1 MLNIPKDIKRKVFNA
16 LVNGEV
22 IDGIQERDEL
32 ENLVTRIDG
41 IDLLKSED
49 PRYTTFIE
57 DFRQHCLRNYD
68 WTDEYLFVERLKVLE
83 SDNSFKSFVEAIVS
97 PDLQE
102 SESDINKVVSMI
114 NQQLETAK
122 ASLSL
127 FKYDSNGLPVYQL
140 VERNEMVRQIRPSH
154 KLQKFTFYVDK
165 FPKGRSDFAISHS
178 SPSPNERPC
187 FILAHDRWNDFS
199 VYSLFNLFW
208 YPKEGVVTSVGAVK
222 IIHKTE
228 LTEDQMER
236 GNKYDTCDYIPES
249 FQNLD
254 GEIASLGQ
262 DQSYYNNL
270 KSLFPNCYED
280 VLWALQDC
288 AIFPIVEENFLE
300 HLQFHSLI
308 TKSCYTEGYGKH
320 LMSVYNL
327 LKNIC
332 FNG

>member
-127 FKYDSNGLPVYQL
+127 FKYDSNQTPALP
-140 VERNEMVRQIRPSH
+140 
-154 KLQKFTFYVDK
+154 
-165 FPKGRSDFAISHS
+165 
-178 SPSPNERPC
+178 
-187 FILAHDRWNDFS
+187 
-199 VYSLFNLFW
+199 
-208 YPKEGVVTSVGAVK
+208 
-222 IIHKTE
+222 
-228 LTEDQMER
+228 
-236 GNKYDTCDYIPES
+236 
-249 FQNLD
+249 
-254 GEIASLGQ
+254 
-262 DQSYYNNL
+262 
-270 KSLFPNCYED
+270 
-280 VLWALQDC
+280 
-288 AIFPIVEENFLE
+288 
-300 HLQFHSLI
+300 
-308 TKSCYTEGYGKH
+308 
-320 LMSVYNL
+320 
-327 LKNIC
+327 
-332 FNG
+332 

>member
-1 MLNIPKDIKRKVFNA
+1 
-16 LVNGEV
+16 
-22 IDGIQERDEL
+22 
-32 ENLVTRIDG
+32 
-41 IDLLKSED
+41 
-49 PRYTTFIE
+49 
-57 DFRQHCLRNYD
+57 
-68 WTDEYLFVERLKVLE
+68 
-83 SDNSFKSFVEAIVS
+83 
-97 PDLQE
+97 
-102 SESDINKVVSMI
+102 
-114 NQQLETAK
+114 
-122 ASLSL
+122 
-127 FKYDSNGLPVYQL
+127 
-140 VERNEMVRQIRPSH
+140 MVRQIRPSH

-280 VLWALQDC
+280 VLWALQ
-288 AIFPIVEENFLE
+288 ALPEP
-300 HLQFHSLI
+300 
-308 TKSCYTEGYGKH
+308 KSKQEPCDTQPRPNTIET
-320 LMSVYNL
+320 
-327 LKNIC
+327 
-332 FNG
+332 